1 MLWMCACE
9 CICMLVTTVV
19 CGCCRCCCR
28 RRHYSALSQAQPK
41 CDPIKLLC
49 FVTIP
54 PLLQCTRTREHSPR
68 THTRAPRKNGRLC
81 YVTFAIVVITWNRN
95 SSGAHQ
101 HTRTCNRI
109 HIHQTTH
116 TITLTRNWIIYRY
129 ANNNKNNNNN
139 NETLKKTDL
148 ATEPHNINTV
158 TMSLCVMVNV
168 FGWLRRLTHTNETAP
183 ITVWVRCVKWVHT

>member
-101 HTRTCNRI
+101 HTHTCNRVF
-109 HIHQTTH
+109 T
-116 TITLTRNWIIYRY
+116 Y
-129 ANNNKNNNNN
+129 
-139 NETLKKTDL
+139 
-148 ATEPHNINTV
+148 TEPSTPSR
-158 TMSLCVMVNV
+158 SLGIESFTDTQITTRTTTTTTKHWKKPTWRQSHTTSTPCQWVCVWWWMCLAGYVDSRTPMKQCPSRYECGV
-168 FGWLRRLTHTNETAP
+168 
-183 ITVWVRCVKWVHT
+183 